1 MARITTH
8 FDHPDTGVAY
18 HGSAVIF
25 RDGVVIAD
33 VVRYNAPGAA
43 EGHCRTCNCPE
54 VRVDGGSFRG
64 SIRRIG
70 RRWVVRPTAG
80 PAFPVTFRTRR
91 AAMLDTINLALDDRD
106 LRADGWSPVGPAPR
120 DYDEAVDGPCN

>member
-18 HGSAVIF
+18 HGSAAIY

-64 SIRRIG
+64 YITRTG
-70 RRWVVRPTAG
+70 RRWIVSNVHG
-80 PAFPVTFRTRR
+80 YEFPVTFPTRR

-106 LRADGWSPVGPAPR
+106 LRADGWSPVPT
-120 DYDEAVDGPCN
+120 N